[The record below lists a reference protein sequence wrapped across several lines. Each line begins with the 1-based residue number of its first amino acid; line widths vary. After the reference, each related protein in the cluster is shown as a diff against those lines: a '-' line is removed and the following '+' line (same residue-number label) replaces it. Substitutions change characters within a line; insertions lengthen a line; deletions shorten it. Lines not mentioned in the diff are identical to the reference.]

1 MHRKY
6 KIHMSRT
13 LGKQCLMH
21 VRKVS
26 SQIREDTFH
35 FNCFFCLKGVSFS
48 VYAGSAVCEG

>member
-35 FNCFFCLKGVSFS
+35 FNCIFC
-48 VYAGSAVCEG
+48 